1 MRKLF
6 VSVLLVLLIA
16 PFVFMVNSCKKDDP
30 APIVMVVAERSTGKL
45 FIVNSTNAARTE
57 VAQVNLATGE
67 PLTNIRG
74 MVYHSASK
82 KIFASTTTDGG
93 GNFYVINPKTM
104 QAELLNS
111 NPDDHWYGI
120 ADLLVTADNKI
131 LSTLW
136 YKNSHTSAGNKPGFQ
151 KFNTDGSVHEYNYF
165 SDDNLCCGLGIVFGN
180 NNSEVLIASY
190 PLEIHKS
197 NLDGETELLTTLTL
211 SGFDVED
218 PDQYA
223 IQHMVKNSKGKI
235 YATVY
240 CWEDGLTYFAEVNLT
255 TSTLKNIGAL
265 TIGDTNR
272 YHGLMLISKDL
283 L

>member
-1 MRKLF
+1 MALF
-6 VSVLLVLLIA
+6 IIPLVL
-16 PFVFMVNSCKKDDP
+16 MVNSCKKDDP
-30 APIVMVVAERSTGKL
+30 VPIVIVVAERSTGKL

-57 VAQVNLATGE
+57 VAQVNLVTGE

-74 MVYHSASK
+74 MVYHGASK
-82 KIFASTTTDGG
+82 KIFASTTNDGG

-104 QAELLNS
+104 EAELINA

-120 ADLLVTADNKI
+120 ADLLVTGENKI

-136 YKNSHTSAGNKPGFQ
+136 YKNSHTGVGSKPGFQ
-151 KFNTDGSVHEYNYF
+151 KFNTDGSAADQDYF
-165 SDDNLCCGLGIVFGN
+165 SNDNLCCGLGIVFGS

-197 NLDGETELLTTLTL
+197 TLDGETELLTTLTL

-218 PDQYA
+218 DEQYA
-223 IQHMVKNSKGKI
+223 IQNMVKNSKGKI

-240 CWEDGLTYFAEVNLT
+240 CWEDELTYLAEVNLT
-255 TSTLKNIGAL
+255 TSTLRNIGAL

>member
-1 MRKLF
+1 MRKLII
-6 VSVLLVLLIA
+6 S
-16 PFVFMVNSCKKDDP
+16 VFMVAFLASSFLTLNSCRKDDP
-30 APIVMVVAERSTGKL
+30 APIVMVVAERSSGKL

-57 VAQVNLATGE
+57 VAQVNLVTGE

-74 MVYHSASK
+74 MVYHGVSK
-82 KIFASTTTDGG
+82 KIFASTTDDGG

-104 QAELLNS
+104 EAELINA
-111 NPDDHWYGI
+111 NPDNHWYGI

-136 YKNSHTSAGNKPGFQ
+136 YKDSHTGDGSKPGFQ
-151 KFNTDGSVHEYNYF
+151 KFNTDGSVADQDYF
-165 SDDNLCCGLGIVFGN
+165 SNDNICCGLGTVFGN

-190 PLEIHKS
+190 LLEIHKS
-197 NLDGETELLTTLTL
+197 NLDGETELMTTLTL
-211 SGFDVED
+211 SGFNVED
-218 PDQYA
+218 PQQYA
-223 IQHMVKNSKGKI
+223 IQNMVKNSKGKI